1 MHRQQSLKLT
11 KPSIIKLSGNNAKVG
26 RTPRSAAD
34 PLAGL
39 PLYPITSRILN
50 PLQAIIFLAL
60 ALTPAM
66 SADFSG
72 QRAFDFT
79 KKAVSFGER
88 PSGSEAIAKTQA
100 FILSQLKK
108 LKCQITEDAFIA
120 ETPAGKV
127 PMRNIIAT
135 FPGPSGRMIVVSGH
149 YDTKPM
155 PGFTG
160 ANDGGS
166 STGFLLEL
174 AHALNHAPR
183 KHSIVLVFFDG
194 EEAVRDWSDT
204 DSLYGSRHLAMKWEA
219 GKTLHKINA
228 LINVDMIGDANLDL
242 QRNPNGS
249 QTLTRLIWEVAA
261 EKGYQRSFQNDYLAI
276 EDDHIPFYRRG
287 VSAVDLIDFN
297 YGPGNSHWHTVA
309 DSLDKLSYKSFQVI
323 GDVVLGTIMRL
334 EKQ

>member
-1 MHRQQSLKLT
+1 MPPYRNESLHSKDIQI
-11 KPSIIKLSGNNAKVG
+11 PP
-26 RTPRSAAD
+26 RRSAY
-34 PLAGL
+34 LR
-39 PLYPITSRILN
+39 TLN
-50 PLQAIIFLAL
+50 HLLGFFLL
-60 ALTPAM
+60 TLTITPALP
-66 SADFSG
+66 ADFSG
-72 QRAFDFT
+72 QRALNLT

-88 PSGSEAIAKTQA
+88 PSGSAAIAKTQS
-100 FILSQLKK
+100 FILAQLKK
-108 LKCQITEDAFIA
+108 LKCEITEDAFTA
-120 ETPAGKV
+120 ETPAGQL
-127 PMRNIIAT
+127 PMRNILAT
-135 FPGPSGRMIVVSGH
+135 FPGASGRMIVVSGH

-174 AHALNHAPR
+174 AHALNRSPR

-194 EEAVRDWSDT
+194 EEAVKNWTDT

-219 GKTLHKINA
+219 DQTLHKINA

-242 QRNPNGS
+242 LKNPNSS

-261 EKGYQRSFQNDYLAI
+261 EKGHQHNFLDDSLAI

-297 YGPGNSHWHTVA
+297 YGPENSHWHTVA
-309 DSLDKLSYKSFQVI
+309 DTMDKLSPSSFQVV
-323 GDVVLGTIMRL
+323 GEVVLGAIKRL
-334 EKQ
+334 EN